1 MFSFVGLKPILVSI
15 AGVVSLFVLAT
26 HFHMFTSEVSD
37 SIHKAVLPVLVCVL
51 LFSAQ
56 FNRTRIS
63 LLCGLWLVLVLNERY
78 DGFWQ
83 VWVDDHHSWLV
94 ITLSLIFVVLSL
106 IKDRALLSFHL
117 ITHLFYFA
125 LCGVLSWYWLLYH
138 DHLLAQ
144 LFVNVISDQTE
155 ALMPVLLPLGFCNLI
170 LLLLS
175 LKSSDLTKTI
185 LLISSLLWSATAFE
199 LYELAFDVVIV
210 ILASLYLLV
219 VCIDSYFLAYRDELT
234 NLPTR
239 RALHQ
244 LALSLGRRYTVAM
257 IDIDHFKK
265 FNDTYGHDIGDQ
277 VLKLVASKLAKIKG
291 GGRVF
296 RYGGEEFTVV
306 FARKGVD
313 HAYDYLDTLREE
325 IAKYDM
331 VIRDTSRSG
340 KQARKAARSQSM
352 KTVHVTVS
360 IGVAEKSPKQQF
372 EQVLKCADL
381 ALYRAKKRGR
391 NNVCQ

>member
-1 MFSFVGLKPILVSI
+1 MFNFVGLKPTLISI
-15 AGVVSLFVLAT
+15 AGVSVLFILAT
-26 HFHMFTSEVSD
+26 HFQVFITEASD
-37 SIHKAVLPVLVCVL
+37 SIHKAVYPVLAAVL

-56 FNRTRIS
+56 FNRSRIS
-63 LLCGLWLVLVLNERY
+63 LLCGIWLIFVFNERHDAY
-78 DGFWQ
+78 WKA
-83 VWVDDHHSWLV
+83 WVDTHQPWLI
-94 ITLSLIFVVLSL
+94 ITLSLIFVVCAL

-117 ITHLFYFA
+117 ITRIAYLV
-125 LCGVLSWYWLLYH
+125 LCGALSWYWLLH
-138 DHLLAQ
+138 NDSLL
-144 LFVNVISDQTE
+144 LLLPDDLISE
-155 ALMPVLLPLGFCNLI
+155 PIKALIPTLLPLLLCNVI

-175 LKSSDLTKTI
+175 VRSTDLTKSI

-199 LYELAFDVVIV
+199 LHEFAFDSI
-210 ILASLYLLV
+210 ILVLAVLYLLV
-219 VCIDSYFLAYRDELT
+219 VCIESYFLAYRDELT

-244 LALSLGRRYTVAM
+244 LALSLGRRYTIAM

-296 RYGGEEFTVV
+296 RYGGEEFTVI
-306 FARKGVD
+306 FARKGIE
-313 HAYDYLDTLREE
+313 HAQEYLEVLREE
-325 IAKYDM
+325 VANYDM

-340 KQARKAARSQSM
+340 KQARKSARSQSM

-360 IGVAEKSPKQQF
+360 IGVAEKSTKYRF
-372 EQVLKCADL
+372 EQVLKHADL